1 MPQSD
6 RKREPDDVADLR
18 RRRLMLFMAALLA
31 VSVVGTVAVVTSR
44 EQDSLKSERSP
55 RRAAATPVARI
66 TLEPTRRAPADA
78 RGLGEVVRRE
88 GRQELRVIAQNLR
101 LTGDASTYRV
111 YLARG
116 EAQKTLGRVRTDRRG
131 TLLGEARLAAGDL
144 TRFTQLRISFE
155 TENSQRDVLRGDL
168 PR

>member
-1 MPQSD
+1 
-6 RKREPDDVADLR
+6 
-18 RRRLMLFMAALLA
+18 MLFMAAVLA

-44 EQDSLKSERSP
+44 EQDTLKAERSP
-55 RRAAATPVARI
+55 QRAAATPVARI
-66 TLEPTRRAPADA
+66 TLEPTRRAPDGA

-101 LTGDASTYRV
+101 RNGDESTYRV

-116 EAQKTLGRVRTDRRG
+116 DAQKTLGRARTDRRG
-131 TLLGEARLAAGDL
+131 TLLGEARLAPGDL
-144 TRFTQLRISFE
+144 TRFTELRIAYE
-155 TENSQRDVLRGDL
+155 TESTQRDVLRGDL